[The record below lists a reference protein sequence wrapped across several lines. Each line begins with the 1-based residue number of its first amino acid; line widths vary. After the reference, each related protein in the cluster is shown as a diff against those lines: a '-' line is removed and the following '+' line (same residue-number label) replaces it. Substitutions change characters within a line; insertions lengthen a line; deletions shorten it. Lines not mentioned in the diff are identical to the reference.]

1 MQTPGRAVE
10 PQTPMVPLERR
21 MDSAYE
27 RLLTRAQENVV
38 ERPQIRGL
46 GRIVL
51 EMEQLNNNMRSIQS
65 EIQRDISKLN
75 QDIHLTR

>member
-27 RLLTRAQENVV
+27 RLLTRAQESAVT

-46 GRIVL
+46 GRVI
-51 EMEQLNNNMRSIQS
+51 I
-65 EIQRDISKLN
+65 
-75 QDIHLTR
+75 